1 MNSMWF
7 TGFQECPE
15 CDLDFIVGAIKKR
28 RTIMQAVKTIKR
40 FKMQGRRITSHL
52 DTRALLL
59 VVLLNILSIN
69 CITMVDN
76 P

>member
-1 MNSMWF
+1 
-7 TGFQECPE
+7 
-15 CDLDFIVGAIKKR
+15 
-28 RTIMQAVKTIKR
+28 MQAVKTIKR